1 MPNAQDPNFNKN
13 VSMVY
18 VEEAG
23 FTGYK
28 GFDFTK
34 IDDIENILRAGVA
47 ITGATTIT
55 VNVNSGNLNV
65 NNEVEVTNT
74 VGNPLPISGYVFV
87 SNFPQT
93 QTVSGTQGVTG
104 SVSIT
109 NFPSIQGVTGSV
121 TVTNLSGSFD
131 SSTANNYLS
140 GILNT
145 LTIQKTGTI
154 NNYVSGIFSEV
165 TNIDNKLF
173 ITGDPSPAGVQGTIV
188 FQADLTQQFDAV
200 TNFPEQSSGINN
212 FNADTSNGTVLNENI
227 YRRELFIQNL
237 ATGVL
242 YVKYGAQANIS
253 NFNFILA
260 ANTSTNAGD
269 GGSLSDQGYNGVV
282 SVSGINGIN
291 SPRYIAWERTNINK
305 TPLI

>member
-1 MPNAQDPNFNKN
+1 MPNAKDPNFNKN

-47 ITGATTIT
+47 ITG
-55 VNVNSGNLNV
+55 
-65 NNEVEVTNT
+65 
-74 VGNPLPISGYVFV
+74 
-87 SNFPQT
+87 
-93 QTVSGTQGVTG
+93 
-104 SVSIT
+104 SVK
-109 NFPSIQGVTGSV
+109 
-121 TVTNLSGSFD
+121 VTNLSGSFD
-131 SSTANNYLS
+131 SATANSYLS
-140 GILNT
+140 GIL
-145 LTIQKTGTI
+145 
-154 NNYVSGIFSEV
+154 SET

-173 ITGDPSPAGVQGTIV
+173 VTGDPSPAGVQGTIV